1 MSWFRDIFEKVKDF
15 YGIDEALNRDAYNKW
30 KKAGAKGKLV
40 VLTGDHGQNDY
51 IHNPNA
57 PRPWGD
63 SLLDPELGVRTPH
76 HWSTTTAAPP
86 GGDKRMVG
94 SGANTTTTTTTTGL
108 IDWWLWG
115 TVGGLGVLALLVI
128 SVISKR

>member
-1 MSWFRDIFEKVKDF
+1 MGWFRDIFEKVKDF

-51 IHNPNA
+51 IHNPQA

-63 SLLDPELGVRTPH
+63 SLVDPELGAARTPH
-76 HWSTTTAAPP
+76 HWTVDSKQGGTITPATKQQAA
-86 GGDKRMVG
+86 
-94 SGANTTTTTTTTGL
+94 TGL